1 MVTIKKIAEL
11 CGVSRGTVDRALN
24 GRGRVSEKTA
34 QYVRQMAEQ
43 LGYEPNP
50 AGKAL
55 AARKNKP
62 VVGVIISSQGNA
74 FFDDVINGLE
84 TAAKEYKI
92 YGAKLQM
99 HTLKGYYPEEQLAV
113 LTKMWGKIAAL
124 IINPIDDKRIAT
136 ILNKYEESGVLVI
149 ALNNDI
155 SSCNRRAYVGS
166 DYINGGETACALFNA
181 IMGKEAEVGIVIGDN
196 HIMGHQQRVAG
207 FKARMANLSGFHI
220 AQVIQNS
227 DDDICSYNRTK
238 EMLQAKPE
246 INALFLAAG
255 GSYGACRAVMELPEA
270 HRPLVIAFDSVPAT
284 VEMMRQG
291 IVRAIIYQHPFRQGN
306 LAARLAFEYVVQGK
320 VPTKDKYIMK
330 NDIKLL
336 ENL

>member
-1 MVTIKKIAEL
+1 
-11 CGVSRGTVDRALN
+11 
-24 GRGRVSEKTA
+24 
-34 QYVRQMAEQ
+34 MA
-43 LGYEPNP
+43 G
-50 AGKAL
+50 
-55 AARKNKP
+55 
-62 VVGVIISSQGNA
+62 
-74 FFDDVINGLE
+74 
-84 TAAKEYKI
+84 
-92 YGAKLQM
+92 
-99 HTLKGYYPEEQLAV
+99 

-270 HRPLVIAFDSVPAT
+270 QRPLVIAFDSVPAT